1 MTDEE
6 FAHALKTLRVGPHTA
21 HHGFICAA
29 VAIGWGDL
37 LIARTAEAVAD
48 LLDQFDPET
57 LSFIKRTA
65 DRLDEGDIWL
75 RGARPLQ

>member
-6 FAHALKTLRVGPHTA
+6 FTQALKTLRKGPHNNC
-21 HHGFICAA
+21 HGFICAA
-29 VAIGWGDL
+29 VTVGWGDL

-48 LLDQFDPET
+48 LLDQFDPKT
-57 LSFIKRTA
+57 LSFVKRLA

-75 RGARPLQ
+75 RGVRPLQ